1 MPFNLK
7 CCACNVVT
15 HMKCITLTPEDQ
27 QSLFQNQ
34 LEWLCKSC
42 LLYIFPFNNIINDK
56 NFVAAVNCI
65 DKAATLND
73 SDLISHPFEINDT
86 DHASPLCEI
95 DPDVH
100 FYNSIDT
107 YLSKCNYFDE
117 YGFAQIVSNVATPN
131 WTLPFKQNLSNF
143 VTCLKCLSFEFSIIW
158 LMETWMRYDICEL
171 YNIEGYELF

>member
-1 MPFNLK
+1 MY
-7 CCACNVVT
+7 
-15 HMKCITLTPEDQ
+15 LTPEDQ
-27 QSLFQNQ
+27 QSLFQNW

-42 LLYIFPFNNIINDK
+42 LLYIFPFNNFIDDK
-56 NFVAAVNCI
+56 DFVAAVNCI

-73 SDLISHPFEINDT
+73 SDLIFHPFEIYDT

-117 YGFAQIVSNVATPN
+117 YVLRKLYPIWPN
-131 WTLPFKQNLSNF
+131 QM
-143 VTCLKCLSFEFSIIW
+143 VHCLSAIW
-158 LMETWMRYDICEL
+158 A
-171 YNIEGYELF
+171 